1 MPESVMQA
9 NPRANVSGKPLYAL
23 IAEFADPAAL
33 YHAAEKIRDAGFTRW
48 DVYSPFPIHGMDA
61 AMGVKKSPLGYL
73 VFCGGLTGSLTG
85 LGLQWWTSAVNYP
98 LIVHGKP
105 FLSLPA
111 FFPIIFELTILFSAF
126 TTVFGLMLLCRLPQF
141 HHQVFA
147 WDGFKRATD
156 DAFFLAIEATDPK
169 FSADETPRILREAGA
184 MEVSEIHKED
194 EEGRS

>member
-1 MPESVMQA
+1 MPETTTAPAPQTDA
-9 NPRANVSGKPLYAL
+9 PRKPLYAL
-23 IAEFADPAAL
+23 IAEFADTAAL
-33 YHAAEKIRDAGFTRW
+33 YHAAEKVRDAGFSRW

-61 AMGVKKSPLGYL
+61 AMGLKKSPLGYL

-85 LGLQWWTSAVNYP
+85 LGLQVYTSVFDYP
-98 LIVHGKP
+98 LIVQGKP

-141 HHQVFA
+141 HHKVFA

-156 DAFFLAIEATDPK
+156 DAFFLAIESSDPK
-169 FSADETPRILREAGA
+169 FSEGETLRLLREIGA
-184 MEVSEIHKED
+184 MEVSEIYE
-194 EEGRS
+194 ESGEGRP

>member
-1 MPESVMQA
+1 MPETITAPKPQA
-9 NPRANVSGKPLYAL
+9 DTPRRPLYAL
-23 IAEFADPAAL
+23 IAEFADAAAL

-61 AMGVKKSPLGYL
+61 AMGLKKSPLGYI

-85 LGLQWWTSAVNYP
+85 LGLQWWTSVVDYP

-111 FFPIIFELTILFSAF
+111 FFPVIFELTILFSAF

-141 HHQVFA
+141 NHKVFA
-147 WDGFKRATD
+147 WDDFKRVTD
-156 DAFFLAIEATDPK
+156 DAFFLAIESSDPK
-169 FSADETPRILREAGA
+169 FAADATRRLLREAGA
-184 MEVSEIHKED
+184 MEVSEIFE
-194 EEGRS
+194 EEGD